1 MLKPRCAIDARSVT
15 GVLQP
20 SCYCKRQTILNA
32 TEVDT
37 NVGVC
42 GFKAESIVG
51 QGSKCGIESIKQE
64 IAAREG

>member
-1 MLKPRCAIDARSVT
+1 MLQTR
-15 GVLQP
+15 
-20 SCYCKRQTILNA
+20 CYCKRQVILNA

-42 GFKAESIVG
+42 GFKAQSIVV
-51 QGSKCGIESIKQE
+51 QGRKCGIESIKQE